1 MKTVIISFF
10 SPKATKFKEKS
21 HNKLTKRMDTMIF
34 IYNDY
39 GGTHTTSLAAA
50 YHLKKLPTNRRL
62 TKEEILN
69 VDYFNKL
76 TRADFGKLIFHG
88 IDEDKN
94 SVYTIGRKS
103 NKLVVP
109 ALKNLSMVLQEKY
122 QGQEKIIFSNTSPTV
137 PFALTMGGL
146 FSRGLKIDF
155 IGVPFLIVGAK
166 QCCLDIYRLV
176 ENTKQKANSTNE
188 LVTVLDNQNFK

>member
-1 MKTVIISFF
+1 
-10 SPKATKFKEKS
+10 
-21 HNKLTKRMDTMIF
+21 MIF

-50 YHLKKLPTNRRL
+50 YHLKKLPTNRKL

-76 TRADFGKLIFHG
+76 TKADFGKLIFHG
-88 IDEDKN
+88 IDEDGH

-103 NKLVVP
+103 SKLVVP
-109 ALKNLSMVLQEKY
+109 ALKELSMLLQDKY

-155 IGVPFLIVGAK
+155 IGMPFLIVGAK
-166 QCCLDIYRLV
+166 QCCLTIFKLV
-176 ENTKQKANSTNE
+176 ENTKQKAHSTNE
-188 LVTVLDNQNFK
+188 MVTVLDNQNFK

>member
-1 MKTVIISFF
+1 
-10 SPKATKFKEKS
+10 
-21 HNKLTKRMDTMIF
+21 MIF

-50 YHLKKLPTNRRL
+50 YHLNKLPINRRL

-109 ALKNLSMVLQEKY
+109 ALKNLSMLLQEKY

-166 QCCLDIYRLV
+166 QCCLNIYRLV
-176 ENTKQKANSTNE
+176 ENTKQTANSTNE